1 MLNRFSMKQSHSKN
15 INNSPNFHLF
25 HQVRVKRTYN
35 AMLEQSNNSQSI
47 PFTFPF
53 SSKRLKQSEG
63 KPPESL
69 IKNTKPK
76 IQQKILKEIERY
88 NSQRYSYN
96 KKIITCPCYE

>member
-35 AMLEQSNNSQSI
+35 AMLEQSNNT

-69 IKNTKPK
+69 IKNSKPK
-76 IQQKILKEIERY
+76 IPEKILKEIERY